1 MARRGREE
9 QRLVRASL
17 TKRLRIYLLEPLL
30 VRQPRHAVPDSA
42 TQIGLSLFYKELAR
56 SGAKLPSFREVGFK
70 AYSQADEDGIL
81 LYIFSLIG
89 TTNKK
94 CVEVAAGDGTECNTA
109 NLIINHRW
117 SGLLFDNNPDLVY
130 RGQRFFRKHP
140 ATYPYPPKFV
150 CAWITREN
158 VNSLIRENGF
168 EGEIDLLSLDVDGV
182 DYWLWDAINVISPR
196 VVVVEYQDILGPERA
211 CTVPYKD
218 DFFARNYPAPQGML
232 DYAGASLPAFVKL
245 GKVKGYRLVGCNAYG
260 YNAFFIKNG
269 VGEEILCEG
278 AVADCFNHPR
288 AIRRMNERFQ
298 AVKDLPW
305 VDV

>member
-1 MARRGREE
+1 MI
-9 QRLVRASL
+9 RASL

-30 VRQPRHAVPDSA
+30 VRHPQYTAPDAA
-42 TQIGLSLFYKELAR
+42 TQIGLSLLYKELAR
-56 SGAKLPSFREVGFK
+56 SGEKLPSLRDVGFK
-70 AYSQADEDGIL
+70 VYSQADEDGIL

-89 TTNKK
+89 TTNRK
-94 CVEVAAGDGTECNTA
+94 CVEISAGDGTECNTA

-117 SGLLFDNNPDLVY
+117 TGLLFDGNLDLVR

-140 ATYPYPPKFV
+140 ATYPYPPKLV
-150 CAWITREN
+150 CAWVTRDN

-182 DYWLWDAINVISPR
+182 DYWLWDAIDVISPR
-196 VVVVEYQDILGPERA
+196 AVVVEYQDILGPERA
-211 CTVPYKD
+211 CTVPYRD
-218 DFFARNYPAPQGML
+218 DFSVRDYPTPHGML

-245 GKVKGYRLVGCNAYG
+245 GKAKGYRLVGCNAYG
-260 YNAFFIKNG
+260 YNAFFIKRR
-269 VGEEILCEG
+269 VGENMFSEIPIAE
-278 AVADCFNHPR
+278 CFNHPR
-288 AIRRMNERFQ
+288 SIRRMNERFP